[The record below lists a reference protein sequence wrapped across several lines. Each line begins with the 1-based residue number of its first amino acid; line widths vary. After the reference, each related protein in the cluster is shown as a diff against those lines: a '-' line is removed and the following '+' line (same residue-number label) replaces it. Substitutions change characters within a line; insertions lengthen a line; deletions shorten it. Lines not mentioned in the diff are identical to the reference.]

1 MTEDR
6 NGYIS
11 VEGLEELSRALA
23 AADSKVCEAAMQGL
37 EAAAMNI
44 VGDAQKNLVRNGNN
58 ASGLLMQSGHAER
71 KGDEV
76 TAGFFDT
83 QNKNSGYALYVE
95 FGRRAG
101 RMPPPDDLA
110 AWAYKK
116 FSLKDWKEARALGW
130 AWAKAIAKKGTQPHP
145 FFVPAVNKNTKGG
158 SLGGVMNSVAQAI
171 SKALRHSTAEFAAKA
186 RSIRNTPA
194 T

>member
-1 MTEDR
+1 MMNDR

-44 VGDAQKNLVRNGNN
+44 VADAQKTLVRNGSVITSNLIN
-58 ASGLLMQSGHAER
+58 GGHVSRNGNEI
-71 KGDEV
+71 

-83 QNKNSGYALYVE
+83 TNRGSGYALYYE
-95 FGRRAG
+95 FGRRSG

-110 AWAYKK
+110 AWAYQK
-116 FSLKDWKEARALGW
+116 LHLWKVATALGW

-158 SLGGVMNSVAQAI
+158 SLGGVMNSVTQAI
-171 SKALRHSTAEFAAKA
+171 AKALRHSTAQFAATA
-186 RSIRNTPA
+186 RTIRNTPA

>member
-58 ASGLLMQSGHAER
+58 ASGLLMQSGHAGR

-83 QNKNSGYALYVE
+83 TNRNSGYALFVE
-95 FGRRAG
+95 YGRRAG
-101 RMPPPDDLA
+101 KMPPPDEIG
-110 AWAYKK
+110 AWVYKK
-116 FSLKDWKEARALGW
+116 FHLKDWKAANSLGW
-130 AWAKAIAKKGTQPHP
+130 AIARRIALQGTQPHP
-145 FFVPAVNKNTKGG
+145 FFGPAVKKHQNKIVNAVRDAVRKATK
-158 SLGGVMNSVAQAI
+158 
-171 SKALRHSTAEFAAKA
+171 
-186 RSIRNTPA
+186 
-194 T
+194 

>member
-1 MTEDR
+1 MMDDR
-6 NGYIS
+6 NGYIK

-44 VGDAQKNLVRNGNN
+44 VGDAQKNLVHNGYNVT
-58 ASGLLMQSGHAER
+58 GLLMQSGHEER

-76 TAGFFDT
+76 IAGFFDT
-83 QNKNSGYALYVE
+83 QNRNSGYALYVE

-116 FSLKDWKEARALGW
+116 LHLKDWKLARSLGW

-145 FFVPAVNKNTKGG
+145 FFVPAVNKNTKGQG
-158 SLGGVMNSVAQAI
+158 LGGVMNSVAEAI
-171 SKALRHSTAEFAAKA
+171 RKALRHSTASFAATA

>member
-1 MTEDR
+1 MSQGGSIELEGLDKFLKALEGADR
-6 NGYIS
+6 K
-11 VEGLEELSRALA
+11 VVDAALEGLEAGGMEIIA
-23 AADSKVCEAAMQGL
+23 
-37 EAAAMNI
+37 
-44 VGDAQKNLVRNGNN
+44 DAQRNLRHNG
-58 ASGLLMQSGHAER
+58 SVVTGLLRQSGHVER

-83 QNKNSGYALYVE
+83 QNVNSGYALYVE

-101 RMPPPDDLA
+101 KMPPPDSLA

-116 FSLKDWKEARALGW
+116 LHLKDWKAARALGW

-158 SLGGVMNSVAQAI
+158 SLGGVMNSVTQAI
-171 SKALRHSTAEFAAKA
+171 AKALRHSTAQFAATA
-186 RSIRNTPA
+186 RTIRNTPA

>member
-1 MTEDR
+1 MMDDR
-6 NGYIS
+6 NGYIK

-44 VGDAQKNLVRNGNN
+44 VADAQQNLRHNG
-58 ASGLLMQSGHAER
+58 SVVTGLLRQSGHVER

-83 QNKNSGYALYVE
+83 QNVNSGYALYVE

-101 RMPPPDDLA
+101 KMPPPDSLA

-116 FSLKDWKEARALGW
+116 LHLKDWKAARALGW

-158 SLGGVMNSVAQAI
+158 SLGGVMNSVTQAI
-171 SKALRHSTAEFAAKA
+171 AKALRHSTAQFAATA
-186 RSIRNTPA
+186 RTIRNTPA